1 MVARSASR
9 RVKVSAGW
17 LGLFGYL
24 VGRSFAR
31 WVCHFGLGLLV
42 GWFVGESVGGSVGLG
57 WGRAWFG
64 WSVGVLSVAGWLG
77 VCIGRLHLIG
87 FGSYFN

>member
-1 MVARSASR
+1 MR
-9 RVKVSAGW
+9 VSAGW
-17 LGLFGYL
+17 LGLIGYL
-24 VGRSFAR
+24 VGESFAR
-31 WVCHFGLGLLV
+31 WVCHLGLGLFVGWLV
-42 GWFVGESVGGSVGLG
+42 GSVGRSVGLG

-87 FGSYFN
+87 FGSCFN